1 MQAGRLL
8 QLQNIVVHS
17 VSFAYA
23 QVAIADN
30 SGLTWCVYCQMPR
43 VLQFSASQKYQ
54 WLSNKKTDLNTK
66 LEVQEHPLTEA
77 FIVE

>member
-1 MQAGRLL
+1 MMRVLSNA
-8 QLQNIVVHS
+8 
-17 VSFAYA
+17 
-23 QVAIADN
+23 
-30 SGLTWCVYCQMPR
+30 PR